1 MMLSGPSQAISLSM
15 YQQGHQLPEL
25 IPDPHVLN
33 RVHPGSRSSETTTMK
48 ELQLVQG
55 LRNGNEAAF
64 SSLID
69 RYHTQLIR
77 LARAFVPSQA
87 VAEEVVQETWLAVL
101 QGITRFEGRS
111 SLKTWL
117 FQILTNRAKT
127 RGRQESRYVSFSDAA
142 NQTDQEEEIAMEPER
157 FHPSGHLT
165 GHWTIRPTTWDENT
179 PERLLLSKEGLAQ
192 IEKAIQALP
201 ANQRQ
206 VIILRDFEGIDS
218 EEICHMLHITLTN
231 QRVLLHRAR
240 CKIRAVLEAYLK
252 EHPTGLKTQ
261 TPFDLVTA

>member
-1 MMLSGPSQAISLSM
+1 MMSSGPSHSIPSGVYEHENKLPGLVQDPHLSNQAHFSSLSS
-15 YQQGHQLPEL
+15 
-25 IPDPHVLN
+25 DAA
-33 RVHPGSRSSETTTMK
+33 MK
-48 ELQLVQG
+48 ERQLVHA
-55 LRNGNEAAF
+55 LRNGDETAY
-64 SSLID
+64 STLIE
-69 RYHTQLIR
+69 RYHTRLIR
-77 LARAFVPSQA
+77 LARTFVPSQA

-165 GHWTIRPTTWDENT
+165 GHWTIPPTTWDENT

-206 VIILRDFEGIDS
+206 VIIPRDIEGIDS
-218 EEICHMLHITLTN
+218 DEICKILNITPTN

-240 CKIRAVLEAYLK
+240 SKVRWALNQYFK
-252 EHPTGLKTQ
+252 GPSPT
-261 TPFDLVTA
+261 A

>member
-1 MMLSGPSQAISLSM
+1 MMSSEPSHSIPSGV
-15 YQQGHQLPEL
+15 HEHKNKLPGL
-25 IPDPHVLN
+25 LQDPHLSNQAHFSSV
-33 RVHPGSRSSETTTMK
+33 GSDAAMK
-48 ELQLVQG
+48 ERQLVHA
-55 LRNGNEAAF
+55 LRNGDETAF
-64 SSLID
+64 STLIE
-69 RYHTQLIR
+69 RYHTRLFR
-77 LARAFVPSQA
+77 LARTFVPSQA

-157 FHPSGHLT
+157 FHPSGHLA
-165 GHWTIRPTTWDENT
+165 GHWTIPPTTWNENT

-206 VIILRDFEGIDS
+206 VIIPRDIEGIDS
-218 EEICHMLHITLTN
+218 DEICKILNITPTN

-240 CKIRAVLEAYLK
+240 SKVRWALNQYLQG
-252 EHPTGLKTQ
+252 PLPKT
-261 TPFDLVTA
+261 

>member
-1 MMLSGPSQAISLSM
+1 MISSGPSHAISLGM
-15 YQQGHQLPEL
+15 YQQEHQLPEL

-33 RVHPGSRSSETTTMK
+33 RVHLGSRSSDTTTMK
-48 ELQLVQG
+48 ELQLVQD

-64 SSLID
+64 KSLIE
-69 RYHTQLIR
+69 RYHTWLIR
-77 LARAFVPSQA
+77 LARTFVPSQA

-117 FQILTNRAKT
+117 FHILTNRAKT
-127 RGRQESRYVSFSDAA
+127 RGRQEGRYVSFSDVAT
-142 NQTDQEEEIAMEPER
+142 QTEEEEASTLQPER

-165 GHWTIRPTTWDENT
+165 GHWAIPPTTWDEST
-179 PERLLLSKEGLAQ
+179 PERVLLSKEGLAL

-201 ANQRQ
+201 PNQRQ
-206 VIILRDFEGIDS
+206 VIILRDIEDIDS
-218 EEICHMLHITLTN
+218 EEICTMLHITPTN

-240 CKIRAVLEAYLK
+240 CKIRAVLEEYLK
-252 EHPTGLKTQ
+252 EH
-261 TPFDLVTA
+261 